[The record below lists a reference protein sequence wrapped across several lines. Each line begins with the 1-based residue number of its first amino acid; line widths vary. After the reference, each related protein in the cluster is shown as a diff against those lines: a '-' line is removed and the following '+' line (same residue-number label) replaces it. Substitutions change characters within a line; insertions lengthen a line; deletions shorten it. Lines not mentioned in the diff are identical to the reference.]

1 MVAGILNEII
11 EVYEPNVV
19 INDYGEQTTVDV
31 LKYRT
36 RARVQHNNGNRTL
49 ENGSEIV
56 YPYNK
61 TFEVRIYL
69 DIKDFDKIK
78 WNDKYY
84 KILDITPNRHFQNLV
99 ISTELINE

>member
-11 EVYEPNVV
+11 EVFEPNVV

-36 RARVQHNNGNRTL
+36 RARVQHNSGNRTL
-49 ENGSEIV
+49 ENASEIV

-78 WNDKYY
+78 WNDKFY
-84 KILDITPNRHFQNLV
+84 KILDITPNRQFQNLV